1 MHSFS
6 DKSVFVLVRRTSHRI
21 LFSWNAGDC
30 IREPDNEIIPTL
42 KPAMH
47 VPIARS
53 LLIII
58 AISLAGSLTAQTIPW
73 KNTYAFRSVITGTG
87 GSDSSRIRSED
98 SLILRATA
106 TSDTV
111 FRPAKST
118 TIALLASLILPG
130 TGQIY
135 NGSYWKAPI
144 VWGVGYYFWNVYDQ
158 ENKLFR
164 QHRDLYAASID
175 SVNTSGKLT
184 EKGLRD
190 FYRGQ
195 RDLFGWYLAIAYLIN
210 LLDAYVDAS
219 LYNFEVSPAL
229 QPAADFRGI
238 RLTIRF

>member
-1 MHSFS
+1 MH
-6 DKSVFVLVRRTSHRI
+6 LPIVRS
-21 LFSWNAGDC
+21 
-30 IREPDNEIIPTL
+30 
-42 KPAMH
+42 
-47 VPIARS
+47 
-53 LLIII
+53 LIII
-58 AISLAGSLTAQTIPW
+58 TAISLTGTLTAQTIPW
-73 KNTYAFRSVITGTG
+73 KSTNELRSVFTRTDL
-87 GSDSSRIRSED
+87 SDSSRISRED

-111 FRPAKST
+111 FRPGKST
-118 TIALLASLILPG
+118 TIALLASMILPG

-144 VWGVGYYFWNVYDQ
+144 VWGVGYYFWTVYNQ

-175 SVNTSGKLT
+175 SVNTSGNLN
-184 EKGLRD
+184 EKSLRD

-229 QPAADFRGI
+229 QPAADFRGL